1 MKEERRKINA
11 CIRKFCQLNGSDR
24 GIGECQG
31 MSDTTAP
38 SAFDWAKFLDCL
50 KVAGR
55 GRLHGDGR

>member
-11 CIRKFCQLNGSDR
+11 CIRRFCQLNGPDR
-24 GIGECQG
+24 GISECQG
-31 MSDTTAP
+31 VSDTTVP
-38 SAFDWAKFLDCL
+38 SAFDWANFLDCL